1 MSAEEKQEA
10 PDAMN
15 LEERILE
22 LCKQNPD
29 GIADSTLQ
37 KELPNVDTRQRV
49 SAVNR
54 LLSSGKI
61 DLVKTS
67 NELVYRL
74 KDPGVVSKIKGADNQ
89 ERLVYQIIEQ
99 SGNKGIWTRDI
110 RLKSNLQLTQLNK
123 ILKNLESRKLI
134 KAVKSVGA
142 ARKKAYMLF
151 NLTPDPSVT
160 GGTWYS
166 DQEFESEFV
175 EVLNQQCFKFLQQKV
190 ESVSA
195 LQLDPLLKRNRS
207 FVSPEEVWKFI
218 TELRISKVDL
228 SVDDINTILNTLIYD
243 GKVEMTISAGA
254 GTSSSDSSSKLYR
267 AIQPLT
273 QPTGLMRSP
282 CGVCPV
288 FNQCYEGGAISPS
301 TCIYMKE
308 WMDY

>member
-1 MSAEEKQEA
+1 MVYLINSNQLILNFC
-10 PDAMN
+10 N
-15 LEERILE
+15 LFSCSNYRILE
-22 LCKQNPD
+22 LCKGESD
-29 GIADSTLQ
+29 GIRDSAIQ
-37 KELPNVDTRQRV
+37 KQLPNIDAQQRV

-67 NELVYRL
+67 TELLYRL

-195 LQLDPLLKRNRS
+195 LHLDPLLKRNRS
-207 FVSPEEVWKFI
+207 YVTPEEVWKFI
-218 TELRISKVDL
+218 TELRISKV
-228 SVDDINTILNTLIYD
+228 
-243 GKVEMTISAGA
+243 
-254 GTSSSDSSSKLYR
+254 
-267 AIQPLT
+267 
-273 QPTGLMRSP
+273 
-282 CGVCPV
+282 
-288 FNQCYEGGAISPS
+288 
-301 TCIYMKE
+301 
-308 WMDY
+308 

>member
-1 MSAEEKQEA
+1 MA
-10 PDAMN
+10 DAMN

-22 LCKQNPD
+22 LCKQDANGIPD
-29 GIADSTLQ
+29 SALQ
-37 KELPNVDTRQRV
+37 KQLPNIDTQQRV
-49 SAVNR
+49 TAVNR

-67 NELVYRL
+67 SELLYRL
-74 KDPGVVSKIKGADNQ
+74 KDPASVSKIKGADNQ

-110 RLKSNLQLTQLNK
+110 RLKSSLQLTQLNK
-123 ILKNLESRKLI
+123 ILRNLESRKLI
-134 KAVKSVGA
+134 KAVKPVGA
-142 ARKKAYMLF
+142 TRKKAYMLF
-151 NLTPDPSVT
+151 NLEPDPSVT

-175 EVLNQQCFKFLQQKV
+175 EVLNQQCFKFLLQKV
-190 ESVSA
+190 ENAAGSHA
-195 LQLDPLLKRNRS
+195 DPLLRRNQS
-207 FVSPEEVWKFI
+207 YASSEEVWKFI

-228 SVDDINTILNTLIYD
+228 SVEDITTILNTLIYD
-243 GKVEMTISAGA
+243 GKVEMTVSVGA
-254 GTSSSDSSSKLYR
+254 GSSSSTSSDQVKVYR

-273 QPTGLMRSP
+273 KPTGLMKSP

-288 FNQCYEGGAISPS
+288 FNQCYEGGAISPA